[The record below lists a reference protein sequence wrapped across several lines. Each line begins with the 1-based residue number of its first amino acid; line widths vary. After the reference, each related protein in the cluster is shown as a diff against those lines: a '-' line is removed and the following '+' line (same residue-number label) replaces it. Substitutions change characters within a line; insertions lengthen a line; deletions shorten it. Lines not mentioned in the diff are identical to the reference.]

1 VRFNTRMLKT
11 QMRGFLRGGS
21 DGNERLTAA
30 TAAVLLV
37 VLALE
42 GLTLLGVKQFLRPHI
57 FLGLLLIPLVLLKL
71 ASTGWRM
78 TSYYRRSAEYVRR
91 GPPAML
97 IRMIVAPVLVV
108 STITLIA
115 TGIAAAALDQR
126 GLLLTLHKLSFFVW
140 LGAMSIHVLTR
151 GLKLPRLLAADWL
164 HRDALSG
171 RRVRQFV
178 LTGTLAVGLML
189 ALTTLPLVDHWQD
202 RGTGIAGIDGD

>member
-1 VRFNTRMLKT
+1 MLKT
-11 QMRGFLRGGS
+11 QLRGAFRGGS

-42 GLTLLGVKQFLRPHI
+42 GLTLLGVRQYLRPHI

-78 TSYYRRSAEYVRR
+78 TRYYRRSADYVRR
-91 GPPAML
+91 GPPAVL
-97 IRMIVAPVLVV
+97 IRMIVAPLVVV
-108 STITLIA
+108 STSALIG
-115 TGIAAAALDQR
+115 TGIAAAALDSR

-151 GLKLPRLLAADWL
+151 GLKLPGLVAADWWR
-164 HRDALSG
+164 RDALSG
-171 RRVRQFV
+171 RRVRQLV
-178 LTGTLAVGLML
+178 LTGTVAAGLLLAV
-189 ALTTLPLVDHWQD
+189 TTLPVVDHWQD
-202 RGTGIAGIDGD
+202 RGTGLAHIDGN

>member
-1 VRFNTRMLKT
+1 MP
-11 QMRGFLRGGS
+11 GFLRGGS
-21 DGNERLTAA
+21 DGNERLTAS

-42 GLTLLGVKQFLRPHI
+42 GLTLLGVRQFLKPHI

-108 STITLIA
+108 STIALIA
-115 TGIAAAALDQR
+115 TGIAAAALDES

-151 GLKLPRLLAADWL
+151 GLRLPGLLVADWL

-171 RRVRQFV
+171 RRMRQFV

-189 ALTTLPLVDHWQD
+189 ALTTLPVVDHWQD
-202 RGTGIAGIDGD
+202 HGTGIAGIDEH

>member
-1 VRFNTRMLKT
+1 MP
-11 QMRGFLRGGS
+11 GFVRGGS
-21 DGNERLTAA
+21 DGNERLTAS

-42 GLTLLGVKQFLRPHI
+42 GLTLLGVSQFLRPHI

-91 GPPAML
+91 GPPALL

-108 STITLIA
+108 STIALIA

-126 GLLLTLHKLSFFVW
+126 GLLLTLHRLSFFVW

-151 GLKLPRLLAADWL
+151 GLKLPRLVAADWVQ
-164 HRDALSG
+164 RDALSG
-171 RRVRQFV
+171 RRVRQVV

-189 ALTTLPLVDHWQD
+189 ALTTLPVVDHWQD
-202 RGTGIAGIDGD
+202 RGTGIAGIDDH

>member
-1 VRFNTRMLKT
+1 MP
-11 QMRGFLRGGS
+11 GFVRGGS
-21 DGNERLTAA
+21 DGNERLTAS

-42 GLTLLGVKQFLRPHI
+42 GLTLLGVSQFLRPHI

-91 GPPAML
+91 GPPALL

-108 STITLIA
+108 STIALIA

-126 GLLLTLHKLSFFVW
+126 GLLLTLHRLSFFVW

-151 GLKLPRLLAADWL
+151 GLKLPRLVAADWVQ
-164 HRDALSG
+164 RDALSG
-171 RRVRQFV
+171 RRVRQVV

-189 ALTTLPLVDHWQD
+189 ALTTLPVVDHWQD
-202 RGTGIAGIDGD
+202 RGTGIAGIDQH

>member
-1 VRFNTRMLKT
+1 MP
-11 QMRGFLRGGS
+11 GFLRGGS
-21 DGNERLTAA
+21 DGNERLTAS

-42 GLTLLGVKQFLRPHI
+42 GLTLLGVRQFLKPHI

-108 STITLIA
+108 STIALIA
-115 TGIAAAALDQR
+115 TGIAASALDES

-151 GLKLPRLLAADWL
+151 GLRLPGLLVADWL

-171 RRVRQFV
+171 RRMRQFV

-189 ALTTLPLVDHWQD
+189 ALTTLPVVDHWQD
-202 RGTGIAGIDGD
+202 HGTGIAGIDEH

>member
-1 VRFNTRMLKT
+1 
-11 QMRGFLRGGS
+11 MRDLFRGGS
-21 DGNERLTAA
+21 DGNERLTAG

-57 FLGLLLIPLVLLKL
+57 FLGLLLVPLVLLKL

-91 GPPAML
+91 GPPALL
-97 IRMIVAPVLVV
+97 IRTIVAPVLVV
-108 STITLIA
+108 STIALIA
-115 TGIAAAALDQR
+115 TGIAAAALDQS

-140 LGAMSIHVLTR
+140 LGAMSLHVLTR
-151 GLKLPRLLAADWL
+151 GLKLPRLLDADWL

-171 RRVRQFV
+171 RRARQLV
-178 LTGTLAVGLML
+178 LTGTLAVGLVL
-189 ALTTLPLVDHWQD
+189 ALTTLPLVDNWQD
-202 RGTGIAGIDGD
+202 RGTGIAGIDEH